1 MQVFGSIAVFLI
13 LSVIIVPM
21 FVCDWEE
28 GFEHNPMKEF
38 AADLIFE
45 MRIRAGPEAVQNHK
59 ILREWARGEKKLDEE
74 EVENMM
80 E

>member
-13 LSVIIVPM
+13 LSVIIAPM

-45 MRIRAGPEAVQNHK
+45 MRIRAGPEAV
-59 ILREWARGEKKLDEE
+59 
-74 EVENMM
+74 
-80 E
+80 